1 VVTFAPKSPWVAG
14 EYKLVADTRL
24 EDVCGNRVGEPFE
37 IDVFKPVTRKIEA
50 KTAERSFH
58 VR

>member
-1 VVTFAPKSPWVAG
+1 MLTFAPSKAWAAG

-37 IDVFKPVTRKIEA
+37 IDVFKPVTRKIES
-50 KTAERSFH
+50 KTAERVFR
-58 VR
+58 VK